1 MASARAALDSR
12 RRRRYLLAS
21 TASLPVANQM
31 LSKPFRKYLLLLSTA
46 LVASTMVPGH
56 VTFGQTAGCTYA
68 GIGTGTATITCD
80 DAGNVYPTGITTYG
94 YNDSG
99 IYVYDTV
106 GNVVISGS
114 PMSFPAPRASSPP
127 PST

>member
-1 MASARAALDSR
+1 
-12 RRRRYLLAS
+12 
-21 TASLPVANQM
+21 
-31 LSKPFRKYLLLLSTA
+31 
-46 LVASTMVPGH
+46 MVPGH